1 MTVWSRIAASMV
13 RLPPPQTA
21 DVAVERDL
29 AAKMPDGV
37 VLLADRWYPADETG
51 HAAPAGAHAGDAGSR
66 PTVLIRTPYGRR
78 VMGPLGRLYAERG
91 YQTVI
96 QSCRATFGSEGEW
109 EPLRHEQADG
119 HATLAWIAAQPWFDG
134 RLVMWGGSYLGGTQW
149 AIAEDAPDFVR
160 ALGLQVTSSNFRDAI
175 VYPGGS
181 FALEMAVAWLYQIKY
196 QEEGWRTV
204 LRTSLRGGKILAAA
218 CDVLPLG
225 QCDTAAIGEPAAVY
239 QNWLDHEAPGDPW
252 WDPVDFGRRLDKV
265 PPASLIGGWYDLF
278 LPAQVADYE
287 ALRRAGRE
295 ARLTIG
301 PWTHSSPGLFAETV
315 RDGPAWWEEHLGEH
329 AGREPRAAV
338 RVYVMGSRTWEEFSM
353 WPPAGETQRW
363 YLGRWGTLSTD
374 APAESAPDRYHYNP
388 HDPTPAVGGATLNMG
403 TSGRKEQRRR
413 EHRHDVLTYTSPV
426 LREDLTAIGPLR
438 ATLYVRSSLEHTD
451 FVVRLCDV
459 TPKGKSY
466 NVSDG
471 IVRLRPGSVPDDEDG
486 VRQLEIEMW
495 PTANTFKAG
504 HRIRLQVSSGA
515 HPMFCRNTGTG
526 EPLGTATEL
535 RSADQEVFHDAVR
548 ASSIELP
555 VVRLIGREPLG

>member
-1 MTVWSRIAASMV
+1 MTVWSQIAALMV
-13 RLPPPQTA
+13 RLPPPKTTA
-21 DVAVERDL
+21 VSVERDL
-29 AAKMPDGV
+29 AAKMPDGA
-37 VLLADRWYPADETG
+37 VLLADRWYPTAG
-51 HAAPAGAHAGDAGSR
+51 SRHAASGSEALGSR

-96 QSCRATFGSEGEW
+96 QSCRATFGSEGKW

-119 HATLAWIAAQPWFDG
+119 HATLAWVASQPWFDG

-160 ALGLQVTSSNFRDAI
+160 ALGLQITSSNFRDAI

-196 QEEGWRTV
+196 QEQGWRTV
-204 LRTSLRGGKILAAA
+204 LRTSLAGGKTLAAA

-225 QCDTAAIGEPAAVY
+225 RCDTAAIGEPAPAY
-239 QNWLDHEAPGDPW
+239 QDWLEHSAPGDPW
-252 WDPVDFGRRLDKV
+252 WDPVNFGRRLGKV

-278 LPAQVADYE
+278 LLAQVADYE
-287 ALRRAGRE
+287 ALRRAGRV

-301 PWTHSSPGLFAETV
+301 PWTHASPGLFAETV
-315 RDGPAWWEEHLGEH
+315 RDGPDWWEERLGEH
-329 AGREPRAAV
+329 EDREPRAAV
-338 RVYVMGSRTWEEFSM
+338 RVYVMGSRTWQEFSM
-353 WPPAGETQRW
+353 WPPAGETRRW
-363 YLGRWGTLSTD
+363 YLGRWGTLST
-374 APAESAPDRYHYNP
+374 ESPGESPPDRYHYNP

-413 EHRHDVLTYTSPV
+413 EQRRDVLTYTSPV
-426 LREDLTAIGPLR
+426 LREALTVIGPLT

-459 TPKGKSY
+459 NEKGKSY
-466 NVSDG
+466 NLSDG
-471 IVRLRPGSVPDDEDG
+471 VVRMRPGSISADDDG
-486 VRQLEIEMW
+486 VRAVEIEMW

-515 HPMFCRNTGTG
+515 HPMFCRNAGTG
-526 EPLGTATEL
+526 EPLATGTNL
-535 RSADQEVFHDAVR
+535 LSADQEVFHDSGRPSAV
-548 ASSIELP
+548 SLP
-555 VVRLIGREPLG
+555 VVRLIGDEPLDRR